1 MRWMITNA
9 GGTLAAFMISPYGPL
24 VSKNR
29 RTVSDAYSGVIVTT
43 SSSQHELV
51 EVAEVVLDLARR

>member
-9 GGTLAAFMISPYGPL
+9 GGTLAAFMISPCGPL

-29 RTVSDAYSGVIVTT
+29 RTVSDAYSGVIVET
-43 SSSQHELV
+43 SS
-51 EVAEVVLDLARR
+51 RRTKS